1 MRARLHLGDCLEL
14 LATLPDNLI
23 DAVVTDPPYGLG
35 KPPKAKDILSAWL
48 AGERAEVSGGGFMG
62 KDWDAFVPGP
72 RIWREV
78 YRVTK
83 PGGHAVVFAGTRT
96 LDWMAMACRLAGWE
110 VRDSGVW
117 CYWSGFP
124 KSLDVSKAIDR
135 QRDDR
140 AQILQVTKWIAD
152 VRDAAGVTNRDIDDA
167 FGFRGMAGH
176 WTSQK
181 SQPSVPTLE
190 QIPRLLEALQD
201 PEVPAEIQQL
211 IVDLNGRK
219 GEPGE
224 AWFQREVVGRG
235 QSGANAL
242 MGGLRGVMIGSG
254 HDITEPATDHAK
266 RWEGWGTALKPA
278 WEPWLVL
285 RKPLDGTVAANV
297 LEHGTGGINV
307 DGCRFKPG
315 DPMWPG
321 PSCGDQLEAKHK
333 SVAGLSARMSGH
345 VLGQWDATRS
355 SGFSR
360 LGRWP
365 ANLIHVAK
373 PSRSEREQGLDRIPG
388 RTGAE
393 TVERAEGSAGINNPR
408 AGAGRTADTLKNDH
422 PTVKPRRLMAWLVR
436 LVTPP
441 GGTVLDPF
449 MGSGTTG
456 AAATG
461 QGFDFMGADLSA
473 RYVAIAHERIRHSAP
488 GVTIDAPREALDILQ
503 ESTVPTLWDTLAATR
518 PPQDAEPSEVGATLG
533 EPTGRARDATE
544 SQGDA
549 TTGVSDG

>member
-14 LATLPDNLI
+14 LATLPDNSI
-23 DAVVTDPPYGLG
+23 DSVVTDPPYGLG
-35 KPPKAKDILSAWL
+35 KPPKAEEILTAWL

-96 LDWMAMACRLAGWE
+96 LDWMAIACRLAGWE

-124 KSLDVSKAIDR
+124 KSLDVSKAID
-135 QRDDR
+135 
-140 AQILQVTKWIAD
+140 K
-152 VRDAAGVTNRDIDDA
+152 AAGAERKRTGRILSTTGNRL
-167 FGFRGMAGH
+167 AG
-176 WTSQK
+176 
-181 SQPSVPTLE
+181 SV
-190 QIPRLLEALQD
+190 ALAASGLGA
-201 PEVPAEIQQL
+201 V
-211 IVDLNGRK
+211 N
-219 GEPGE
+219 
-224 AWFQREVVGRG
+224 VGP
-235 QSGANAL
+235 QTHHETA
-242 MGGLRGVMIGSG
+242 
-254 HDITEPATDHAK
+254 PATDDAK

-285 RKPLDGTVAANV
+285 RKPIDGTVAANV

-321 PSCGDQLEAKHK
+321 PQYGYSDRPIGRD
-333 SVAGLSARMSGH
+333 GTSG
-345 VLGQWDATRS
+345 
-355 SGFSR
+355 SGSGSGAEIYGGR
-360 LGRWP
+360 VRIENGSHSNGRWP
-365 ANLIHVAK
+365 SNLIHAPK
-373 PSRSEREQGLDRIPG
+373 PSRTEREQGLDRIPG

-393 TVERAEGSAGINNPR
+393 AVERVEGSAGINNPR

-503 ESTVPTLWDTLAATR
+503 ESTAPTLWDTLSDTR
-518 PPQDAEPSEVGATLG
+518 PPQDAGPSEVGATIG
-533 EPTGRARDATE
+533 GPTGHARDATE
-544 SQGDA
+544 SQGDTA
-549 TTGVSDG
+549 PGVSDG

>member
-1 MRARLHLGDCLEL
+1 MKARLHLGDCREL
-14 LATLPDNLI
+14 LATLPDNSI

-35 KPPKAKDILSAWL
+35 KPPKAEDILTAWL

-124 KSLDVSKAIDR
+124 KSLDVSKAID
-135 QRDDR
+135 
-140 AQILQVTKWIAD
+140 K
-152 VRDAAGVTNRDIDDA
+152 AAG
-167 FGFRGMAGH
+167 
-176 WTSQK
+176 
-181 SQPSVPTLE
+181 
-190 QIPRLLEALQD
+190 
-201 PEVPAEIQQL
+201 AE
-211 IVDLNGRK
+211 
-219 GEPGE
+219 
-224 AWFQREVVGRG
+224 REVVGRRTTG
-235 QSGANAL
+235 IGTGRGPTSI
-242 MGGLRGVMIGSG
+242 MGDGNR
-254 HDITEPATDHAK
+254 DITAPATDDAK

-321 PSCGDQLEAKHK
+321 PQDGWEKGGGIKQTGISGSGSGSGAE
-333 SVAGLSARMSGH
+333 VYGNRGGARNGWH
-345 VLGQWDATRS
+345 DD
-355 SGFSR
+355 
-360 LGRWP
+360 GRWP
-365 ANLIHVAK
+365 ANLIHVPK
-373 PSRSEREQGLDRIPG
+373 PSRSEREQGLGRIPG
-388 RTGAE
+388 AVGAAVD
-393 TVERAEGSAGINNPR
+393 THGAGTKALKSPR
-408 AGAGRTADTLKNDH
+408 AGAGANYTSETLKNDH

-488 GVTIDAPREALDILQ
+488 GVTIDAPQEALDILQ
-503 ESTVPTLWDTLAATR
+503 ESTAPTLWDTLAAR
-518 PPQDAEPSEVGATLG
+518 KPPEDAEPSEVGATIG
-533 EPTGRARDATE
+533 EPTGHARDATE
-544 SQGDA
+544 SQGG
-549 TTGVSDG
+549 TTPGVSDG

>member
-14 LATLPDNLI
+14 LATLPDNSI

-35 KPPKAKDILSAWL
+35 KPPKAEDVLAAWL

-124 KSLDVSKAIDR
+124 KSHDICKA
-135 QRDDR
+135 
-140 AQILQVTKWIAD
+140 L
-152 VRDAAGVTNRDIDDA
+152 
-167 FGFRGMAGH
+167 
-176 WTSQK
+176 
-181 SQPSVPTLE
+181 
-190 QIPRLLEALQD
+190 
-201 PEVPAEIQQL
+201 
-211 IVDLNGRK
+211 
-219 GEPGE
+219 GESE
-224 AWFQREVVGRG
+224 
-235 QSGANAL
+235 
-242 MGGLRGVMIGSG
+242 GSG
-254 HDITEPATDHAK
+254 AK

-297 LEHGTGGINV
+297 LEYGTGGINV

-321 PSCGDQLEAKHK
+321 PQGDWSYPSGPGGNTF
-333 SVAGLSARMSGH
+333 SVNKAPDGSR
-345 VLGQWDATRS
+345 ATPCS
-355 SGFSR
+355 SHD

-365 ANLIHVAK
+365 ANLIHVPK
-373 PSRSEREQGLDRIPG
+373 PSRSERDRDLDRIPASKSHG
-388 RTGAE
+388 VPAGPGGWDSSEPGA
-393 TVERAEGSAGINNPR
+393 R
-408 AGAGRTADTLKNDH
+408 KNDH

-488 GVTIDAPREALDILQ
+488 GVTIDAPQEALDILQ
-503 ESTVPTLWDTLAATR
+503 ESTAPTLWDTLAARR
-518 PPQDAEPSEVGATLG
+518 PLQDAEPSKAGATIG

-544 SQGDA
+544 SQAD
-549 TTGVSDG
+549 TPTGVSDG

>member
-14 LATLPDNLI
+14 LATLPDDSI

-35 KPPKAKDILSAWL
+35 KPPKAEDVLAAWL

-135 QRDDR
+135 
-140 AQILQVTKWIAD
+140 
-152 VRDAAGVTNRDIDDA
+152 AAV
-167 FGFRGMAGH
+167 
-176 WTSQK
+176 
-181 SQPSVPTLE
+181 
-190 QIPRLLEALQD
+190 
-201 PEVPAEIQQL
+201 AE
-211 IVDLNGRK
+211 
-219 GEPGE
+219 P
-224 AWFQREVVGRG
+224 EVVGLPLSLDGCERRRDG
-235 QSGANAL
+235 SHKPPHQNQ
-242 MGGLRGVMIGSG
+242 GGHGYGDRWSAPV
-254 HDITEPATDHAK
+254 TAPATDDAK

-278 WEPWLVL
+278 WEPWIVL

-321 PSCGDQLEAKHK
+321 PQDVTPTTHSRKID
-333 SVAGLSARMSGH
+333 
-345 VLGQWDATRS
+345 RS
-355 SGFSR
+355 SELPGGYGEQETHQTKGQQIS
-360 LGRWP
+360 RWP
-365 ANLIHVAK
+365 ANLIHVPK

-393 TVERAEGSAGINNPR
+393 TVERVEGSAGINNPR

-488 GVTIDAPREALDILQ
+488 GVTIDVPQEAFDILQ
-503 ESTVPTLWDTLAATR
+503 ESTAPTLWDIKC
-518 PPQDAEPSEVGATLG
+518 
-533 EPTGRARDATE
+533 
-544 SQGDA
+544 
-549 TTGVSDG
+549 